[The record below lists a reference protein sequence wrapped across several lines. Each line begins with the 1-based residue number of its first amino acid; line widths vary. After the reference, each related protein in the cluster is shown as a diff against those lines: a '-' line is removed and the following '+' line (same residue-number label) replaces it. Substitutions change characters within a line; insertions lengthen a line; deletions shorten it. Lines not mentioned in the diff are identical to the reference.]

1 MKNSIKNCPD
11 FHLAVISTRRPARVP
26 KMAEVLSGMTATW
39 YVSEGEGEEY
49 RKAGAARVVECAPNI
64 SVARNA
70 AIRDAR
76 KEGLASIQA
85 SDDLRGVN
93 VVSMQSGIVKSR
105 KSNAEEAIGI
115 LLHTQKKTKK
125 VYGGVAVTNNRL
137 NYNGKDLSFGKF
149 VACDLIL
156 VSPECPFFDEEM
168 ALKEDYDMTLTV
180 GLKHGGT
187 FRCDNVL
194 CDFPHRGNAGGANTY
209 RTTEVEDAVTQ
220 RMFKKW
226 GSLIMPHATRPGQI
240 SLRKTAFEQEMRMRG
255 VEV

>member
-70 AIRDAR
+70 AISDAR

-105 KSNAEEAIGI
+105 KSSRPSRSAIQ
-115 LLHTQKKTKK
+115 L
-125 VYGGVAVTNNRL
+125 
-137 NYNGKDLSFGKF
+137 
-149 VACDLIL
+149 
-156 VSPECPFFDEEM
+156 
-168 ALKEDYDMTLTV
+168 
-180 GLKHGGT
+180 
-187 FRCDNVL
+187 
-194 CDFPHRGNAGGANTY
+194 
-209 RTTEVEDAVTQ
+209 
-220 RMFKKW
+220 
-226 GSLIMPHATRPGQI
+226 TRPSSEDEWRSRRQR
-240 SLRKTAFEQEMRMRG
+240 LRRPGLSHVRVVIPMGIPINCFG
-255 VEV
+255 F